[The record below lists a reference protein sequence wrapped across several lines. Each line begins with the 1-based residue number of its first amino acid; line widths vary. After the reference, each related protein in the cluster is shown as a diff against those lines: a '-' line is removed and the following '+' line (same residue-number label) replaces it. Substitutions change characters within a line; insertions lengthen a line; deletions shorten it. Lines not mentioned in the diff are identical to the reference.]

1 MKTAAV
7 IQHVA
12 FEDLGSLGEVL
23 SQRGYDICYYQ
34 AGVDDLSLLQ
44 PTQPDLLVILGGP
57 IGVYE
62 DKDYPFILDELKL
75 LEARLAKS
83 LPTLGICLGSQLI
96 ARALGAGVYPGGNR
110 KEIGW
115 GNLQISPA
123 GQSSC
128 MRHLHPAQTPV
139 LHWHGD
145 TFDLPSGAVLLAS
158 SLQYQNQAFSW
169 GSHCLGLQFH
179 PEVTA
184 KGLERWFIGHACEI
198 AATSGLSVSQLRA
211 DTTLYAPALESIAS
225 LFWNE
230 WLETQESSVGK
241 TTHPRETTPAF

>member
-1 MKTAAV
+1 MKKAVV
-7 IQHVA
+7 IQHIA
-12 FEDLGSLGEVL
+12 FEDLGNLGSVL
-23 SQRGYDICYYQ
+23 EQRGYDISYYQ
-34 AGVDDLSLLQ
+34 AGVDDLSVLQ
-44 PTQPDLLVILGGP
+44 STQPDLLVVLGGP

-75 LEARLAKS
+75 LEARLANS

-96 ARALGAGVYPGGNR
+96 ARALGAAVYPGRNG

-115 GNLQISPA
+115 GDLQLSEA

-128 MRHLHPAQTPV
+128 MRHLAPTQTPV

-145 TFDLPSGAVLLAS
+145 TFDLPTKAILLAS
-158 SLQYQNQAFSW
+158 SQQYQNQAFSW
-169 GSHCLGLQFH
+169 GNHCLGLQFH

-198 AATSGLSVSQLRA
+198 AATDGLSVSQLRA
-211 DTTLYAPALESIAS
+211 DTRLYAPALESIAS
-225 LFWNE
+225 NFWNE
-230 WLETQESSVGK
+230 WLDTQDSRIGLP
-241 TTHPRETTPAF
+241 TLLRETTPTL